1 MNSNDINLIED
12 MTRVIVGPEAIV
24 LEVAEVHW
32 LQPHSPFT
40 VWHPVIFLSPSATQ
54 EKIEASRKS
63 LLTRKKFF
71 AACAECGLLNIKGHM
86 HSESLCMICAEINHG
101 AVY

>member
-1 MNSNDINLIED
+1 MNSNDIDLIKD
-12 MTRVIVGPEAIV
+12 MTRVIVSPEAIV

-32 LQPHSPFT
+32 LTPHSPFT
-40 VWHPVIFLSPSATQ
+40 VWHPVVVLSPSSPQ

-71 AACAECGLLNIKGHM
+71 ATCAECGRRSIKGHM
-86 HSESLCMICAEINHG
+86 HSESFCMSCAEVNNDI
-101 AVY
+101 AY